1 MTTPSTEPP
10 LLAAL
15 APLVELMRWHAAPR
29 TPASEAHFAELIYR
43 ICHGRQETLRAGGP
57 ARGKDEALARE
68 FVARLSNA
76 NGGVGPEH
84 DRWTV
89 CAVEDDGRL
98 AVELD
103 GLMLWVDPQPGAA
116 PGDQVRVRL
125 PKEYRNLYPGHYV
138 VIGDADRGELF
149 QPLRLYWNVP
159 AEGAETLV
167 RWVSAT
173 FNRSKVPFRLKLLSE
188 PAAYCRA
195 DAAILYMASEHRGEG
210 AALVKDV
217 YLKMV
222 TLMHPAVSAFV
233 LALAPGLGLA
243 EDPLDSGSFGVHRSR
258 LLASLLY
265 DALAL
270 NDPLAGVAA
279 ALETA
284 GYPLDR
290 FHLNPG
296 SAESYQDFRI
306 DAA

>member
-1 MTTPSTEPP
+1 V
-10 LLAAL
+10 
-15 APLVELMRWHAAPR
+15 LV
-29 TPASEAHFAELIYR
+29 
-43 ICHGRQETLRAGGP
+43 
-57 ARGKDEALARE
+57 D
-68 FVARLSNA
+68 
-76 NGGVGPEH
+76 
-84 DRWTV
+84 
-89 CAVEDDGRL
+89 
-98 AVELD
+98 
-103 GLMLWVDPQPGAA
+103 
-116 PGDQVRVRL
+116 
-125 PKEYRNLYPGHYV
+125 
-138 VIGDADRGELF
+138 
-149 QPLRLYWNVP
+149 PLRLYWHVG
-159 AEGAETLV
+159 ADGAETLV
-167 RWVSAT
+167 RCVSAT
-173 FNRSKVPFRLKLLSE
+173 FNRAKVPFRLKVLSE

-195 DAAILYMASEHRGEG
+195 DPAILYIPSDHRGEG
-210 AALVKDV
+210 AALVREV
-217 YLKMV
+217 YREVGPLLNPV
-222 TLMHPAVSAFV
+222 VSTFV